1 MDRIPGFSMVRN
13 LRIPVGGKPYT
24 VNLLDGLS
32 TGPAGGTT
40 GYIENVNTFDIES
53 IEVLRGPASALYGSN
68 ALGGVINV
76 ITRDA
81 PEIPEYRVWGEVGQ
95 YKRSRAGISA
105 AGTTQGGL
113 GYFADINHLQ
123 FDGWREH
130 GRHDREAGSLKL
142 IHKPDDTSKLTFR
155 AEYFEMFRQVQDS
168 LTEAQY
174 EENWRQSGVV
184 NNDTFS
190 DTESLTMSIKYENE
204 ISDAS
209 GFEVSYT
216 MRDKDATDNP
226 TASYKD
232 PGTTEDV
239 FHSATLLYKRNLGYM
254 DSRLIAGVDLQH
266 GSEESHAVDDYYN
279 PTTTESSWDIDSK
292 VISPF
297 MQYEIT
303 PIEKTKLTL
312 GGRYDNK
319 DYEAEDRWLGDGDD
333 ASMDRDFNDFT
344 AKAGITYEINDNNS
358 IWFSYSEGFVVPSTS
373 SLFTASIP
381 NPDLEAEQAENYEI
395 GLRGKAFDKKINYD
409 ISFYDMDIEDYV
421 VRYRL
426 PGFGAPK
433 FNYTNAGKVSIR
445 GVETTLGYKASNQL
459 SFDLTHTY
467 TQNEYDKYTTRD
479 TEVYDGNDMPSS
491 PDHHVNARVTVSPI
505 ELLDIELEMDY
516 LSRYHTDNENMA
528 SYRRPT
534 LYNLRAAYDTGVWS
548 CWVHVKNLTDRKYA
562 RRVSSSAG
570 TDHEYNSGSP
580 ISVYAGASYTW

>member
-1 MDRIPGFSMVRN
+1 MKESIAIKANEKKRVIAVLASLLVFSAQAAGAQEVIEFDDVSVTASRMETKISETPSAISTIKREEIDKVKFTDANEIMDRIPGVSMVRN

-232 PGTTEDV
+232 PGTTEEV

-333 ASMDRDFNDFT
+333 ASMNKDFDDFT

-358 IWFSYSEGFVVPSTS
+358 IWFSYSEALLCHQQAVFLPHQ
-373 SLFTASIP
+373 SLI
-381 NPDLEAEQAENYEI
+381 
-395 GLRGKAFDKKINYD
+395 
-409 ISFYDMDIEDYV
+409 
-421 VRYRL
+421 
-426 PGFGAPK
+426 
-433 FNYTNAGKVSIR
+433 
-445 GVETTLGYKASNQL
+445 
-459 SFDLTHTY
+459 LTW
-467 TQNEYDKYTTRD
+467 R
-479 TEVYDGNDMPSS
+479 
-491 PDHHVNARVTVSPI
+491 
-505 ELLDIELEMDY
+505 
-516 LSRYHTDNENMA
+516 LSR
-528 SYRRPT
+528 
-534 LYNLRAAYDTGVWS
+534 
-548 CWVHVKNLTDRKYA
+548 RKTTK
-562 RRVSSSAG
+562 SA
-570 TDHEYNSGSP
+570 
-580 ISVYAGASYTW
+580 